1 MIDEAWR
8 SAIERQGGDEA
19 FGKLKEVA
27 EEGEQEKFTRF

>member
-8 SAIERQGGDEA
+8 SAIERQGRDEA

-27 EEGEQEKFTRF
+27 EEGKQEKFTGF